1 MCVSERGTEQP
12 VLEADGRSRGSSPPG
27 TEGMQAGRNSGNARK
42 SEAGT

>member
-1 MCVSERGTEQP
+1 MCVSETGTEQR
-12 VLEADGRSRGSSPPG
+12 VLEADGGRGSSRPG